1 MKKTI
6 FILLTALFAIG
17 TMQAD
22 EQNRYMVIQKTNG
35 ETVKILTT
43 DVANVTFEVDE
54 TPVIPEDPDVPTTVE
69 EAKAMLVGYW
79 EAPYAHIEQD
89 FEKLCLIIVE
99 DLQGLICYKVS
110 NNVTD
115 EYLEPYA
122 GKYVTFG
129 ESGPVIVDPTNP
141 TTASLSSAETIKEI
155 RRNSFIM
162 SSEEIGDL
170 FFERVEPFEYE
181 FLED

>member
-6 FILLTALFAIG
+6 FILLTALLAIG

-35 ETVKILTT
+35 EIVKILTT
-43 DVANVTFEVDE
+43 DVANVTFEMDE
-54 TPVIPEDPDVPTTVE
+54 TPVIPDDPDVPATVE

-79 EAPYAHIEQD
+79 EAPFNDPD
-89 FEKLCLIIVE
+89 FERLCLIIDE
-99 DLQGLICYKVS
+99 DLEGLFCYKVQ

-122 GKYVTFG
+122 GKYATFG

-141 TTASLSSAETIKEI
+141 TMASLNGVETINEI
-155 RRNSFIM
+155 RRNSFIL
-162 SSEEIGDL
+162 SSEDMGD
-170 FFERVEPFEYE
+170 FSFERVEPFEYE